1 MNPKIAQILQRRE
14 EIATHQKHLK
24 DLEAN
29 LSEED
34 KKELAEATGDPS
46 KVASRRVSG
55 PDK

>member
-24 DLEAN
+24 DLEAD
-29 LSEED
+29 LSDEE
-34 KKELAEATGDPS
+34 KKELAEATGDSS

-55 PDK
+55 S